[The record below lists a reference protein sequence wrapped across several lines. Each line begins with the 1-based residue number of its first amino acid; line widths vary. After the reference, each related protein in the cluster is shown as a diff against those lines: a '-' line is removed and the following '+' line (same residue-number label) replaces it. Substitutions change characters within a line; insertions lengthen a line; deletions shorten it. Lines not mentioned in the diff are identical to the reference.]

1 MRASLVVFESKVA
14 HSTFQKKFAD
24 LSLVQPS
31 AVKKPLSKMTMSKS
45 ANKIGLSLGSLLLAA
60 CLAIT
65 SGCSCEEEKEES
77 PADTSLPPLEI
88 QGTPTSVQA
97 EVYPLLGSTK
107 TSPVVLVLAEDPNYC
122 GKTRT
127 KFAATAHVLC
137 SLPTSQDKAQ
147 PDAEA
152 KLRAALVFLKKSYT
166 RYLASS
172 PVLLITGPIYA
183 EVGFKMMLAEPKFF
197 AHAYLAGF
205 DSSALTNTLL
215 AALHGKG
222 AKTLLLDGTMD
233 SGLRLLSTAAGR
245 AHLSVQTVG
254 SGPEALDRALD
265 LLSEADSARLTASA
279 PKPGQPNSA
288 SP

>member
-1 MRASLVVFESKVA
+1 
-14 HSTFQKKFAD
+14 
-24 LSLVQPS
+24 
-31 AVKKPLSKMTMSKS
+31 MTMSKS
-45 ANKIGLSLGSLLLAA
+45 ANRIGLSLGSLLLAA

-65 SGCSCEEEKEES
+65 SGCSCEEETEES

-88 QGTPTSVQA
+88 QGTPGSVQA

-122 GKTRT
+122 GKTRK

-152 KLRAALVFLKKSYT
+152 KLRAALVFLKKRYS
-166 RYLASS
+166 RYLDSS
-172 PVLLITGPIYA
+172 PVLLITGPTYA

-205 DSSALTNTLL
+205 DSGALTNTLL

-265 LLSEADSARLTASA
+265 LLSEADSARLTRSA